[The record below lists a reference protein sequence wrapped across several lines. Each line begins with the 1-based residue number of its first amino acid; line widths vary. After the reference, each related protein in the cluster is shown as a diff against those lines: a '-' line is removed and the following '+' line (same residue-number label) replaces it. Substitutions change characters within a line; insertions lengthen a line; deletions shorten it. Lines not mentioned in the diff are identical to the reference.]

1 MTQIVVTLDNNAD
14 ANLLR
19 RMIEN
24 MRGVLEAKLS
34 HTSSSQADNK
44 EDAWFDKL
52 ESLRKS
58 YDSSYIESDDERTQY
73 ILSK

>member
-44 EDAWFDKL
+44 EDAWFDK
-52 ESLRKS
+52 
-58 YDSSYIESDDERTQY
+58 
-73 ILSK
+73 